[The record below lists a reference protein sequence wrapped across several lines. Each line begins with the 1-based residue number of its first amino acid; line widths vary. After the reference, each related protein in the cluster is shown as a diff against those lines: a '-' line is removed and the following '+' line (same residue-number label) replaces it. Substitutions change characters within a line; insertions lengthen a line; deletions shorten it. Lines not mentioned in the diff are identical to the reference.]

1 MEDKIIG
8 GKEDKRS
15 KGTEGLSSSIM
26 KSPKIMTDNVG
37 VNDSEPQTQMFKE
50 LGRVA
55 IARRRK

>member
-1 MEDKIIG
+1 MEGKIIG

-15 KGTEGLSSSIM
+15 KGMEGLSSSIM